1 VIAVDT
7 SALMAIVLQEP
18 MAAACKDALAAEDE
32 ILISAGTLAELLI
45 VCAGRGIAAEIA
57 DFLDQF
63 EFNIVPVTAAVAR
76 QIGLIYERWGRGM
89 HRAALNFGD
98 GFAYAVAREHGCRL
112 LYVGDDFTKTDIEGA
127 L

>member
-18 MAAACKDALAAEDE
+18 MAAACKGALAAEDE

-45 VCAGRGIAAEIA
+45 VCAGQGIAAEIA
-57 DFLDQF
+57 EFLDQF

-76 QIGLIYERWGRGM
+76 QIGLTYERWGRGM
-89 HRAALNFGD
+89 HPAALNFGD
-98 GFAYAVAREHGCRL
+98 CFAYAVAKEHACRL
-112 LYVGDDFTKTDIEGA
+112 LYVGDDFAKTDVGGV